1 MFWTCTISHV
11 VQHSSLCDG
20 GSVRRSPSEN
30 NSAPL
35 LEDKC
40 FAAIGFGW
48 FCQMDAGLKSLAVP
62 LQTEVSTNLERSN
75 VPQVVPELL
84 QSAPAPFYIIIT
96 GYLKAA
102 DKGSILFFSVLV
114 AGSQGC
120 LLKAFL

>member
-1 MFWTCTISHV
+1 M
-11 VQHSSLCDG
+11 
-20 GSVRRSPSEN
+20 RRSPSEN

-62 LQTEVSTNLERSN
+62 LQTEVSTNLERSI
-75 VPQVVPELL
+75 VPELL

-114 AGSQGC
+114 AGSHGC